1 MVEGPGDRR
10 GAGSRWGTRSR
21 GRRQFSRKT
30 LLLLDGTVMG
40 LSILLPAV
48 INSLWS
54 DADPMMIVGFLC
66 IYVAFYTFTW
76 APLTW
81 VIVGEIFPLLIRG
94 RPGGL
99 RSLLRRVVSPVVCPA
114 PPPLFRRLV
123 AMTILHS
130 RITGHEGPDARSVV
144 LLGALGSSVD
154 MWTPLQ
160 DAVSGIPDGE
170 SFRLIALDH
179 RGHGASPLPDA
190 LPGRSETVDDED
202 AGGRPAVPAGPTTI
216 ADLASDVCDT
226 LDTLGTGAV
235 DLVGLSIGGAVAQ
248 HIAAHAPQRVRTLTL
263 MCTAPSFGAPED
275 WETKAL
281 AVRSRGIITL
291 RELSVG
297 TVPRWLTGD
306 FRRTRP
312 GTALAVQEMITRT
325 SIEGYAGACDALSTF
340 NGQELLGQITAPTLT
355 LAGEQDPTC
364 PPATLAQMNE
374 VIPTA
379 VRHLVLPGAHL
390 LPVELPGQVGD
401 ALREH
406 WTAY

>member
-1 MVEGPGDRR
+1 
-10 GAGSRWGTRSR
+10 
-21 GRRQFSRKT
+21 
-30 LLLLDGTVMG
+30 
-40 LSILLPAV
+40 
-48 INSLWS
+48 
-54 DADPMMIVGFLC
+54 
-66 IYVAFYTFTW
+66 
-76 APLTW
+76 
-81 VIVGEIFPLLIRG
+81 
-94 RPGGL
+94 
-99 RSLLRRVVSPVVCPA
+99 
-114 PPPLFRRLV
+114 
-123 AMTILHS
+123 MTILHS

-179 RGHGASPLPDA
+179 RGHGASPLPGALPGA

-248 HIAAHAPQRVRTLTL
+248 HIAARAPQRVRTLTL
-263 MCTAPSFGAPED
+263 MCTAPFFGDPAD
-275 WETKAL
+275 WSTKAL

-325 SIEGYAGACDALSTF
+325 TVEGYAGACDALSTF
-340 NGQELLGQITAPTLT
+340 HGQELLGQITAPTLT
-355 LAGEQDPTC
+355 LSGEQDPTC
-364 PPATLAQMNE
+364 PPATLAQMNDA
-374 VIPTA
+374 IPTA

-390 LPVELPGQVGD
+390 LPVELPGEVGD
-401 ALREH
+401 ALRKH